1 MPPLPVI
8 AGSIVVNA
16 TFLEPANPI
25 MRTVCQERI
34 PEQLRG
40 RVFGAI
46 SSLSAGA
53 RALGIIRYGLLLLAL
68 GLHASLLVL
77 AVAVANLFLPLIMD
91 LIPASKELDAIGQ
104 PSRSPPAPARGRIQ

>member
-77 AVAVANLFLPLIMD
+77 AVANLFLPLIMD

-104 PSRSPPAPARGRIQ
+104 PSRSPPAPA